1 MRRRYQGATKCCGS
15 PCSRFTL
22 ARIEHHNR
30 ALVQRK
36 IPIFMPLGGNQSR
49 HDTGPTLP
57 RSVSSGTVTN
67 VKSHP
72 ALLKDQD
79 TEVAAWLQRED
90 KRQSTTL
97 TLIAS
102 ENHSSPA
109 VRETGQSRL
118 TDKYAEG
125 YPSRRYYGGCEVAD
139 SIEDLAR
146 TRAKTLFKAE
156 AANVQ
161 PHSGTTANMSALL
174 ALAGPGGRIVGMSL
188 KDGGHLTHGHPRSH
202 TGMVFAAKQ
211 YGVDGNGRIDM
222 DQVRSLV
229 KEHKPHVLIAG
240 GSAYAR
246 NIDYAAFA
254 EIAKEHEAFLMA
266 DIAHPAGLIAAGLVP
281 SPVGV
286 ADVVTMT
293 THKTLRGPRGGM
305 ILSSSAVAKKI
316 NSSVFP
322 GSQGGPLVQ
331 QIAGKAVAFGEAL
344 RPEFRAYQEQVQ
356 ANAAHLAKHLESE
369 GLKIVSGGTDNHIVL
384 VDLQGTDVTG
394 ADVEERALAAGLAVN
409 KNAVPNDPL
418 PPMVTSG
425 LRLGTP
431 AVTTRGFGTTEI
443 ERLAEIVVGL
453 VRGEDPERYRATVQ
467 ELCEAYPLP

>member
-1 MRRRYQGATKCCGS
+1 M
-15 PCSRFTL
+15 
-22 ARIEHHNR
+22 
-30 ALVQRK
+30 
-36 IPIFMPLGGNQSR
+36 
-49 HDTGPTLP
+49 
-57 RSVSSGTVTN
+57 TN
-67 VKSHP
+67 VESHP
-72 ALLKDQD
+72 GLLKDQD

-90 KRQSTTL
+90 KRQCTTL

-102 ENHSSPA
+102 ENHSSAA
-109 VRETGQSRL
+109 VRETGASRI

-139 SIEDLAR
+139 GIEELAKA
-146 TRAKTLFKAE
+146 RAMELFGAV

-161 PHSGTTANMSALL
+161 PHSGTTANLAALM
-174 ALAGPGGRIVGMSL
+174 ALAGPNGRIVGMSL
-188 KDGGHLTHGHPRSH
+188 KDGGHLTHGHPRSA
-202 TGMVFAAKQ
+202 TGILFEPKQ
-211 YGVDGNGRIDM
+211 YGVKADGHIDL
-222 DQVRSLV
+222 DEVRDIV
-229 KEHKPHVLIAG
+229 KAHKPKVLIAG

-246 NIDYAAFA
+246 NIDYQAFKD
-254 EIAKEHEAFLMA
+254 IASEHDAFLLA
-266 DIAHPAGLIAAGLVP
+266 DIAHPAGLIAAGLAP
-281 SPVGV
+281 SPVGI

-305 ILSSSAVAKKI
+305 ILSSQELAKKI
-316 NSSVFP
+316 NSAVFP

-344 RPEFRAYQEQVQ
+344 RPEFRAYQERVKE
-356 ANAAHLAKHLESE
+356 NAAHLANRLIEE

-384 VDLQGTDVTG
+384 VDLQGTGVTG

-431 AVTTRGFGTTEI
+431 AVTTRGFGTAEI
-443 ERLAEIVVGL
+443 DRLVDIVVGL
-453 VRGEDPERYRATVQ
+453 VRGEDPERYRVTVR
-467 ELCEAYPLP
+467 ELCEAHPLP

>member
-1 MRRRYQGATKCCGS
+1 VTKVDS
-15 PCSRFTL
+15 
-22 ARIEHHNR
+22 
-30 ALVQRK
+30 Q
-36 IPIFMPLGGNQSR
+36 
-49 HDTGPTLP
+49 P
-57 RSVSSGTVTN
+57 R
-67 VKSHP
+67 
-72 ALLKDQD
+72 LLKDQD
-79 TEVAAWLQRED
+79 AEVAAWLQRED

-102 ENHSSPA
+102 ENHCSPA
-109 VRETGQSRL
+109 VRETGASRI

-146 TRAKTLFKAE
+146 ARAKELFKAD

-202 TGMVFAAKQ
+202 TGMVFEPKQ
-211 YGVDGNGRIDM
+211 YGVDANGRIDM
-222 DQVRSLV
+222 DQVRDLV
-229 KEHKPHVLIAG
+229 REHKPHVLIAG

-254 EIAKEHEAFLMA
+254 EIAKESEAYLMA

-281 SPVGV
+281 SPIGH

-305 ILSSSAVAKKI
+305 ILSTEAVAKKI

-344 RPEFRAYQEQVQ
+344 QPEFKDYQQRVKD
-356 ANAAHLAKHLESE
+356 NAAHLAARLGSE
-369 GLKIVSGGTDNHIVL
+369 GLRIVSGGTDNHIVL

-409 KNAVPNDPL
+409 KNAVPNDPR

-431 AVTTRGFGTTEI
+431 AVTSRGFGTAEI
-443 ERLAEIVVGL
+443 DQLADIVVGL
-453 VRGEDPERYRATVQ
+453 VRGEDPERYRKTVLD
-467 ELCEAYPLP
+467 LCEAFPLP

>member
-1 MRRRYQGATKCCGS
+1 M
-15 PCSRFTL
+15 
-22 ARIEHHNR
+22 
-30 ALVQRK
+30 
-36 IPIFMPLGGNQSR
+36 
-49 HDTGPTLP
+49 
-57 RSVSSGTVTN
+57 TN

-72 ALLKDQD
+72 TLLQDQD

-146 TRAKTLFKAE
+146 TRAKKLFQAE

-211 YGVDGNGRIDM
+211 YGVDSDGRIDM
-222 DQVRSLV
+222 DQVRDLV
-229 KEHKPHVLIAG
+229 KEHRPHVLIAG

-246 NIDYAAFA
+246 NIDYQAFG

-281 SPVGV
+281 SPVGI

-305 ILSSSAVAKKI
+305 ILATAEVSKKI

-344 RPEFRAYQEQVQ
+344 RPEFRDYQAQVK
-356 ANAAHLAKHLESE
+356 ANAAQLAAHLESE

-384 VDLQGTDVTG
+384 VDLQGTGVTG

-418 PPMVTSG
+418 PPMITSG

-431 AVTTRGFGTTEI
+431 AVTTRGFGTAEI
-443 ERLAEIVVGL
+443 DRLAAIVVGL
-453 VRGEDPERYRATVQ
+453 VRGEDPERYRPTVQ
-467 ELCEAYPLP
+467 ELCEAFPLP